1 MNEEREAHTAGAIGS
16 VRQLEGAL
24 DAAATTRA
32 SSDTRLADARAE
44 AARLLDA
51 ARADAAAAVAERR
64 RVVLAAAE
72 DDAAEIHRRGEET
85 AARVRADAQSSRAAA
100 VDAALAFVLPDVDES
115 EA

>member
-1 MNEEREAHTAGAIGS
+1 
-16 VRQLEGAL
+16 
-24 DAAATTRA
+24 
-32 SSDTRLADARAE
+32 
-44 AARLLDA
+44 
-51 ARADAAAAVAERR
+51 
-64 RVVLAAAE
+64 VLAAAE